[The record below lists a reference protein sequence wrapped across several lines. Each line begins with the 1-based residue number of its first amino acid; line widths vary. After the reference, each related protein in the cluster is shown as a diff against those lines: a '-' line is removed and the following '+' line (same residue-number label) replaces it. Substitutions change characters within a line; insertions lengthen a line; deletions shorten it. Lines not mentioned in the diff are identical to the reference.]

1 MMRPFLPPSL
11 EALSGADGMVA
22 ARIAAEA
29 QLRDAAFADGHA
41 RGLAEGLTRGR
52 LEGVATGR
60 LEGQA
65 EAEAGFAEQRRH
77 GAMAA
82 EQALVDLATARSEDR
97 AALDREVRT
106 ALAAVLTLVVPALLE
121 REAGANLLALLAE
134 AMTQRTADRIVV
146 RAHPDTL
153 ALLEPGGFPAAGP
166 LPGLAA
172 GEAERL
178 LLEPDPAMPPGA
190 ATAAWTGGGLL
201 IDPRTMAAR
210 ALAILGPIPTEI
222 RPQQEMTP

>member
-29 QLRDAAFADGHA
+29 QLRDTAFADGHA
-41 RGLAEGLTRGR
+41 RGLAEGLNRGR

-82 EQALVDLATARSEDR
+82 EQALVDLAAARSQDR

-121 REAGANLLALLAE
+121 REAGPNLLALLAE

-153 ALLEPGGFPAAGP
+153 AVLEPGGFAAAGP
-166 LPGLAA
+166 LPGLPADE
-172 GEAERL
+172 GQRL
-178 LLEPDPAMPPGA
+178 LLTPDPAMPVGP
-190 ATAAWTGGGLL
+190 ATAASTRGGLL
-201 IDPRTMAAR
+201 HDPRTMAAR
-210 ALAILGPIPTEI
+210 ALAILGPMPTAILPE
-222 RPQQEMTP
+222 QDMTP